1 MALRYNGSVI
11 APFEHCPQPAIGSA
25 GPGQVRLRMLFAAM
39 NYRDSLAAASPSSS
53 SLPGRIL
60 GNEGVGV
67 VEQSHNPAFSA
78 GDVVFANG
86 AGLGSERDGTLASH
100 ALVPEASLM
109 PLPEGLEPASAAI
122 LGAAGMVAMLSL
134 QAMER
139 ANAGPTSGPFAVTG
153 ASGGVG
159 RTTVALLAAAGLE
172 VTAITRRLENSAD
185 LKALGAARIMAL
197 PAAEITQSQAFM
209 AEEWAGAVDVVGGDP
224 LNWLLRTAK
233 PGACICAAGIVS
245 GFTLSTNLAA
255 LILRNVTLAGITA
268 RVARETRLAA
278 FSRLAK
284 LAGSVDVER
293 LGRFIPMELAAEAL
307 LDIRHGRAAGRV
319 VVRFP

>member
-1 MALRYNGSVI
+1 
-11 APFEHCPQPAIGSA
+11 
-25 GPGQVRLRMLFAAM
+25 M

-100 ALVPEASLM
+100 ALVPEASLI

-139 ANAGPTSGPFAVTG
+139 ANA
-153 ASGGVG
+153 
-159 RTTVALLAAAGLE
+159 
-172 VTAITRRLENSAD
+172 
-185 LKALGAARIMAL
+185 
-197 PAAEITQSQAFM
+197 
-209 AEEWAGAVDVVGGDP
+209 
-224 LNWLLRTAK
+224 
-233 PGACICAAGIVS
+233 
-245 GFTLSTNLAA
+245 
-255 LILRNVTLAGITA
+255 
-268 RVARETRLAA
+268 
-278 FSRLAK
+278 
-284 LAGSVDVER
+284 
-293 LGRFIPMELAAEAL
+293 
-307 LDIRHGRAAGRV
+307 
-319 VVRFP
+319 